1 MAEKY
6 NHVFYLGLCSGLSSY
21 VLCCNVFFLRRVDN
35 TLKVPLLK
43 NISRSLQVAA
53 VISQASSIFT
63 RRGDWSL
70 WELGA
75 TSKRGQAD
83 ASAVSTATFLRSVG
97 FRQF

>member
-1 MAEKY
+1 M
-6 NHVFYLGLCSGLSSY
+6 
-21 VLCCNVFFLRRVDN
+21 
-35 TLKVPLLK
+35 KVPLLK

-53 VISQASSIFT
+53 VISQASSILT

-83 ASAVSTATFLRSVG
+83 ASAVSVAVEDELSGAASTVAMLVAEVG
-97 FRQF
+97 GGGSQN